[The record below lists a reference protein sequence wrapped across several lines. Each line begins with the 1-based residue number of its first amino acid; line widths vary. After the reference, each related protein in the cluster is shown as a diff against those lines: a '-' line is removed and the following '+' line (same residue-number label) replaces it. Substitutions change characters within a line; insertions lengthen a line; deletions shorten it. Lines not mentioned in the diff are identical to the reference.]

1 MPSPPCRSFLL
12 PTFSC
17 SFPMAN
23 FPHQR
28 QVIEALE
35 PAPER
40 DRTGFA
46 IAVARQKAA
55 QLCRPPDE
63 LAHRGRFSRRTA
75 LAKSHTPQ
83 RLPLRFAEPITG
95 GCIRHPPPGFAHGQ
109 PPPRDHPTP
118 PQHPMHATRRGQ
130 LPLLDLTTAFENLVH
145 HFNLPTQE
153 IG

>member
-1 MPSPPCRSFLL
+1 
-12 PTFSC
+12 
-17 SFPMAN
+17 MAN
-23 FPHQR
+23 LPHGR
-28 QVIEALE
+28 EVIEALE

-83 RLPLRFAEPITG
+83 RLPFRFAEPITG
-95 GCIRHPPPGFAHGQ
+95 GGLPRPPRRLPPPQ
-109 PPPRDHPTP
+109 QTPRDHQNHPPDTLPPTLP
-118 PQHPMHATRRGQ
+118 P
-130 LPLLDLTTAFENLVH
+130 
-145 HFNLPTQE
+145 
-153 IG
+153 

>member
-1 MPSPPCRSFLL
+1 AEAGGAIFPLTPALSLGERENRRPRLRQSKAPRLVAARDAVFPLPEGFLL
-12 PTFSC
+12 PTISC

-46 IAVARQKAA
+46 IAVARPKAA

-83 RLPLRFAEPITG
+83 RLPFRFAEPITG
-95 GCIRHPPPGFAHGQ
+95 RCVRRPPRGFSHGHQPPGA
-109 PPPRDHPTP
+109 
-118 PQHPMHATRRGQ
+118 
-130 LPLLDLTTAFENLVH
+130 
-145 HFNLPTQE
+145 
-153 IG
+153 

>member
-1 MPSPPCRSFLL
+1 MKKAARKVKPCRAAKRRGQGRFSLSEEHRIPRRDQSSRSGLAQARWAFPPLPKGFLL
-12 PTFSC
+12 PTISC

-23 FPHQR
+23 LPHQR

-35 PAPER
+35 SAPER

-83 RLPLRFAEPITG
+83 RLPFRF
-95 GCIRHPPPGFAHGQ
+95 
-109 PPPRDHPTP
+109 
-118 PQHPMHATRRGQ
+118 
-130 LPLLDLTTAFENLVH
+130 
-145 HFNLPTQE
+145 
-153 IG
+153 